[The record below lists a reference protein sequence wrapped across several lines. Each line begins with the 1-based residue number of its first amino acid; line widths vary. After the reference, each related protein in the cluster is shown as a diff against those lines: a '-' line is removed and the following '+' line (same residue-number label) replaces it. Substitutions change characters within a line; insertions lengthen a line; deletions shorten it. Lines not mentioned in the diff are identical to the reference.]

1 MAKKLVA
8 VFLMLVVVVAA
19 LHIREA
25 EAEDGD
31 HQEYKECFGN
41 CLKECEDGN
50 AHGQTYCEMSC
61 DTECASKE
69 SAGKFSSSVFMLSD
83 KCLYRQ
89 TVNLEYAYQSISYLI
104 VRTY

>member
-31 HQEYKECFGN
+31 HKEYKECFGN
-41 CLKECEDGN
+41 CLKECEDGD

-69 SAGKFSSSVFMLSD
+69 SAERLKNIKV
-83 KCLYRQ
+83 
-89 TVNLEYAYQSISYLI
+89 
-104 VRTY
+104 